1 MVTIPEGAW
10 LAYQLTITESGR
22 PKSEPMV
29 EKYTFNKIDGE
40 DCTVSVERNGN
51 PVGNLK
57 TKLSHGS
64 GLFDYSSLV
73 KKGSDNITTSF
84 GHFYANIFEG
94 VVDGHSVRMYLGKD
108 DIVFRYIRT
117 INTDSGLHSETREL
131 CWASIKI

>member
-29 EKYTFNKIDGE
+29 EKYTFTKVEGE
-40 DCTVSVERNGN
+40 DCTVSLERNGN
-51 PVGNLK
+51 PVDTLK
-57 TKLSHGS
+57 TKLSYGS
-64 GLFDYSSLV
+64 GLFDYSKLT
-73 KKGSDNITTSF
+73 KKGSDNINTQF
-84 GHFYANIFEG
+84 GHFYANIYEG
-94 VVDGHSVRMYLGKD
+94 QVDGNNVRMYLGKE

-117 INTDSGLHSETREL
+117 FSTETGLHSETREL